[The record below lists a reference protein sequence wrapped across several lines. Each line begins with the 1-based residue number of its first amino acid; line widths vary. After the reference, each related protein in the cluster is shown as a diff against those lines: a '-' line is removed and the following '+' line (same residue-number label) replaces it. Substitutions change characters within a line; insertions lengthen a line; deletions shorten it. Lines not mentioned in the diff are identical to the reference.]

1 MDYCSRQ
8 KHYSFAYLHCTCS
21 MNSAI
26 GAGLKKKKKK
36 KTAKMQNARGETRIQ
51 TLTKSQFE

>member
-1 MDYCSRQ
+1 MDYCSHQ

-26 GAGLKKKKKK
+26 GAGLKRKK

>member
-1 MDYCSRQ
+1 MDYCSHQ

-26 GAGLKKKKKK
+26 GAGLKKKKKM
-36 KTAKMQNARGETRIQ
+36 AKMQNARGETRIQ